1 MTTLHTLAPRRARWL
16 LVFLALAVS
25 ACAARQENLADL
37 PADDLFAR
45 GAAAFEA
52 RNFDR
57 SIDLLEYFVG
67 RNLGDPRAPEARMM
81 LGRAHL
87 EKREHATAAVHFQR
101 LASDYPTHPLATE
114 ARFLTCEAYYQ
125 LSPRPALDQEYTVSA
140 MIHCQSIPEYYPGT
154 EYAEQAQ
161 EYVVELRGKLAQKAY
176 ETGMFYFRRRAYDSA
191 VVYFEDVV
199 DQYADTPAAPAAL
212 GQLVETYTRIGYV
225 EDAEEARERLLEEYP
240 QSPEAQQVRA

>member
-1 MTTLHTLAPRRARWL
+1 MKTLYIMPPRRARWL
-16 LVFLALAVS
+16 LGLFLVFVA
-25 ACAARQENLADL
+25 ACSTRQENLAEL
-37 PADDLFAR
+37 PPDALFDR
-45 GAAAFEA
+45 GAEAFEA

-67 RNLGDPRAPEARMM
+67 RHLGDPRAPEARMM
-81 LGRAHL
+81 LGRAHM
-87 EKREHATAAVHFQR
+87 EKREYATAAVHFQR
-101 LASDYPTHPLATE
+101 LAADYPSHALAAE
-114 ARFLTCEAYYQ
+114 ARFQTCESYYQ
-125 LSPRPALDQEYTVSA
+125 LSPRPALDQEYTISA

-154 EYAEQAQ
+154 EHAEQAQ
-161 EYVVELRGKLAQKAY
+161 EYVVEMRGRLAQKAY

-199 DQYADTPAAPAAL
+199 QQYADTEVAPAAL

-225 EDAEEARERLLEEYP
+225 EDAEEARERLLEQYP

>member
-1 MTTLHTLAPRRARWL
+1 MAGL
-16 LVFLALAVS
+16 LGLIVGGPVGWIAGIGAN
-25 ACAARQENLADL
+25 NLVKV
-37 PADDLFAR
+37 PVRADDPR
-45 GAAAFEA
+45 
-52 RNFDR
+52 
-57 SIDLLEYFVG
+57 
-67 RNLGDPRAPEARMM
+67 LGIHPRA
-81 LGRAHL
+81 L
-87 EKREHATAAVHFQR
+87 
-101 LASDYPTHPLATE
+101 E
-114 ARFLTCEAYYQ
+114 ARFQTCEAYYR

-191 VVYFEDVV
+191 GVDFEDVV